1 MNTDLASYSM
11 DELFALLEIPIT
23 KQSNVEKVKEQI
35 AKKSDAYVERF
46 VREKKPELAEFFEKV
61 KRKLLGIP
69 EPTESSKEL
78 IQYKELTQP
87 KDPDQKTVNKLLNI
101 DSRFRQNYDKTTSTN
116 FLIDLPYPINN
127 VIEMK
132 MCDLELPS
140 TYYAIRSSLQN
151 HYFWFATYTQE
162 QIELQQPEIYYV
174 SIEDGNYSPDTLIAK
189 LNERIGQLDS
199 TDVNFIPVPV
209 KLNFDLDFNN
219 SSGTGDGTGKVTIGL
234 SSITD
239 IVRVD
244 FNFNALPIDK
254 IAGHIR
260 DVETQ
265 RFYYTDSP
273 TPFEQKFGWMLG
285 FRKPRYEEK
294 ESYISESIMNI
305 LGPQYLFLVVED
317 FNKSNNINF
326 IGTSRYGLLPDS
338 IMARI
343 SLKVPPFSV
352 QSQNDFSVY
361 SETRTY
367 FGPVNI
373 NKIQVRLYDE
383 YNRILDLNAS
393 DFSFTLRLTTIYST
407 GKPVE
412 KDAIAKPFPA

>member
-1 MNTDLASYSM
+1 M
-11 DELFALLEIPIT
+11 
-23 KQSNVEKVKEQI
+23 
-35 AKKSDAYVERF
+35 
-46 VREKKPELAEFFEKV
+46 
-61 KRKLLGIP
+61 KL
-69 EPTESSKEL
+69 
-78 IQYKELTQP
+78 
-87 KDPDQKTVNKLLNI
+87 
-101 DSRFRQNYDKTTSTN
+101 
-116 FLIDLPYPINN
+116 
-127 VIEMK
+127 
-132 MCDLELPS
+132 CDLELPS

-151 HYFWFATYTQE
+151 NYFWFSTYTDS
-162 QIELQQPEIYYV
+162 QIETKEPEIYYV
-174 SIEDGNYSPDTLIAK
+174 SIEDGNYSSDTLIAK

-199 TDVNFIPVPV
+199 TDVNFTPIPV
-209 KLNFDLDFNN
+209 KFQFDLDFNN

-234 SSITD
+234 SSFTD
-239 IVRVD
+239 IRRVD
-244 FNFNALPIDK
+244 FNFHALPIPGK
-254 IAGHIR
+254 LAGHIR

-265 RFYYTDSP
+265 RLFYSESTI
-273 TPFEQKFGWMLG
+273 PFEQHFGWMLG
-285 FRKPRYEEK
+285 FRKPMYEGDE
-294 ESYISESIMNI
+294 EYLSESIMNI

-317 FNKSNNINF
+317 FNKSNNVNF

-383 YNRILDLNAS
+383 YSRLLDLNAS

-407 GKPVE
+407 GKPLE
-412 KDAIAKPFPA
+412 KERISETFAAKNV

>member
-1 MNTDLASYSM
+1 MNTDIDSYTM
-11 DELFALLEIPIT
+11 DELFGLLDIPIT
-23 KQSNVEKVKEQI
+23 KKSSVESIKEQI
-35 AKKSDAYVERF
+35 LQKSDEYIKGFRT
-46 VREKKPELAEFFEKV
+46 EKNMVMVEFFEKV
-61 KRKLLGIP
+61 KQKLVGKDPEKELSQPAEP
-69 EPTESSKEL
+69 EPKMVS
-78 IQYKELTQP
+78 
-87 KDPDQKTVNKLLNI
+87 KLLNI

-127 VIEMK
+127 VVEMK
-132 MCDLELPS
+132 LCDLELPS

-151 HYFWFATYTQE
+151 NYFWFSTYTDS
-162 QIELQQPEIYYV
+162 QIETKQPEIYYV
-174 SIEDGNYSPDTLIAK
+174 SIEDGNYSSDTLIAI

-199 TDVNFIPVPV
+199 TDVNFTPIPV
-209 KLNFDLDFNN
+209 KFQFDLDFNN

-234 SSITD
+234 SSLTD
-239 IVRVD
+239 IRRVD
-244 FNFNALPIDK
+244 FNFHALPIPDK
-254 IAGHIR
+254 LAGHIR

-265 RFYYTDSP
+265 RLFYSESTI
-273 TPFEQKFGWMLG
+273 PFEQHFGWMLG
-285 FRKPRYEEK
+285 FRKPVYEGAE
-294 ESYISESIMNI
+294 EYVSESIMNI

-317 FNKSNNINF
+317 FNKSNNVNF

-343 SLKVPPFSV
+343 SLKVPPFSI

-383 YNRILDLNAS
+383 YSRLLDLNAS

-407 GKPVE
+407 GKPLE
-412 KDAIAKPFPA
+412 KERVSEAFSTKKV

>member
-1 MNTDLASYSM
+1 MNTDITSYSK
-11 DELFALLEIPIT
+11 DELFRLLNIQIT
-23 KQSNVEKVKEQI
+23 KESSIETIKEQI
-35 AKKSDAYVERF
+35 AQRSDEYIESFRKKKNLDMS
-46 VREKKPELAEFFEKV
+46 EFFEKV
-61 KRKLLGIP
+61 KKKLLGIP
-69 EPTESSKEL
+69 DPEKEPEKKEK
-78 IQYKELTQP
+78 KER
-87 KDPDQKTVNKLLNI
+87 TVNKLLNI
-101 DSRFRQNYDKTTSTN
+101 DSRFRQNYDRTSSTS

-151 HYFWFATYTQE
+151 NYFWFATYTENQLLTQE
-162 QIELQQPEIYYV
+162 PEIYYV

-199 TDVNFIPVPV
+199 TDVNFTPIPV
-209 KLNFDLDFNN
+209 KLYFDLDFNN
-219 SSGTGDGTGKVTIGL
+219 SSGTGDGSGKVTIGL
-234 SSITD
+234 DGITSIR
-239 IVRVD
+239 RVD
-244 FNFNALPIDK
+244 FNFHALPVPNK
-254 IAGHIR
+254 IADHIR
-260 DVETQ
+260 DIETQ
-265 RFYYTDSP
+265 RFYYSDSNIP
-273 TPFEQKFGWMLG
+273 LEQQFGWMLG
-285 FRKPRYEEK
+285 FRKPMYELGT
-294 ESYISESIMNI
+294 SYVSESILNI

-343 SLKVPPFSV
+343 SLKVPAFSI

-361 SETRTY
+361 SEARTY

-373 NKIQVRLYDE
+373 NKLQVRLYDE
-383 YNRILDLNAS
+383 YSRLLDLNAS

-412 KDAIAKPFPA
+412 KEGIAEAFPTYSM